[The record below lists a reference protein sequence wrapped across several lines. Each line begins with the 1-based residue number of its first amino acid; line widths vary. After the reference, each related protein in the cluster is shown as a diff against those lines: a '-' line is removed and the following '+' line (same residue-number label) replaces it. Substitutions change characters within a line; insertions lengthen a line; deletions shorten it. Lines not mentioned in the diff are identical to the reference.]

1 MQRERLMIARPAIV
15 TLAGI
20 LAIGWGLAVI
30 APPHWQS
37 CEMILLAACI
47 ALIWECLRTTAHSR
61 VASRRSATLSPGSI
75 AWFNTAAADLRDPGL
90 RTFRPWDVEQAAAR
104 LRPSGKLVLHPAV
117 STRQSMEQM
126 SEEMLERA
134 FRQNPKKHSP
144 CTSRGPLHY

>member
-37 CEMILLAACI
+37 CEIVLLAACI
-47 ALIWECLRTTAHSR
+47 ALIWECFRTAGTSRTTNRHTR
-61 VASRRSATLSPGSI
+61 TLSPGSI
-75 AWFNTAAADLRDPGL
+75 AWFSSAAADLRDPDL

-144 CTSRGPLHY
+144 GTSRGPLHY